1 MKTTFFL
8 IRIDH
13 SDDADIEKLSASMEG
28 RSNIIDLS
36 VVENSGPF
44 PELNDNSISPYIAF

>member
-44 PELNDNSISPYIAF
+44 PEFNDNPSHPYIAF